1 MVKLRLVLGRRTRVT
16 KMNKVEV
23 VKRVVQALDQRFGNR
38 LSSQND
44 QRVEGATLSKPNKKN
59 TN

>member
-38 LSSQND
+38 LSSQNEED
-44 QRVEGATLSKPNKKN
+44 IVAKFSHLFSR
-59 TN
+59 